1 MKKLK
6 LSLISFFGLMKKN
19 FIDPMKKSVAD
30 RRFWNLLALILV
42 GLGVFAAALGLLY
55 LVGMFIVAIW
65 NAFLTV
71 WNWLALNFWALVLA
85 IALIIWGRVYI
96 QEFFRK
102 KREDR
107 EELRLQQE
115 QLVNE
120 EQNRFG
126 AQNHIQVRQI
136 IFDVLQDVGR
146 LVNLEPPASLSSL
159 DAPVHF
165 AFQNGTLFFY
175 YAVLKQGTVDC
186 KKSLALLQDR
196 LQQKALANELGLQPT
211 SIVFRG
217 VAYPIIM
224 VDKVTD
230 MGSYIELRIAWASE
244 AYLSQRGS
252 RGNFGGGIPSG
263 RNDDNDF

>member
-1 MKKLK
+1 MKTVKK
-6 LSLISFFGLMKKN
+6 YLSYYIGRMSKSFQQKKW
-19 FIDPMKKSVAD
+19 IYV
-30 RRFWNLLALILV
+30 LALIL
-42 GLGVFAAALGLLY
+42 LGLIVSGFAGFLIWQLCRGIAAIISFVY
-55 LVGMFIVAIW
+55 LNGWTIAGLIVI
-65 NAFLTV
+65 T
-71 WNWLALNFWALVLA
+71 
-85 IALIIWGRVYI
+85 IWGVAYI
-96 QEFFRK
+96 KTVNREKLQRK
-102 KREDR
+102 EQ
-107 EELRLQQE
+107 LRLQQE
-115 QLVNE
+115 ELVNA
-120 EQNRFG
+120 EQQRLA

-146 LVNLEPPASLSSL
+146 LVNLEPPTSLSSL

-165 AFQNGTLFFY
+165 TFQNGTLFFY

-186 KKSLALLQDR
+186 QKVLALLQDR

>member
-19 FIDPMKKSVAD
+19 FIDPMKKSIAD
-30 RRFWNLLALILV
+30 RRFWNLLALISV
-42 GLGVFAAALGLLY
+42 GLVVLIVALGLLY
-55 LVGMFIVAIW
+55 GAGILLVAFW
-65 NAFLTV
+65 NGFLAF
-71 WNWLALNFWALVLA
+71 WNWLALNFWALVFA

-96 QEFFRK
+96 REFFRK
-102 KREDR
+102 KREDQ
-107 EELRLQQE
+107 EQLRLQQE

-120 EQNRFG
+120 EQQRLA
-126 AQNHIQVRQI
+126 AQNHIQVLQI
-136 IFDVLQDVGR
+136 TFDVLQDLGR
-146 LVNLEPPASLSSL
+146 LVSLEPPTSLSSL

-186 KKSLALLQDR
+186 QKVLALVQDR

-211 SIVFRG
+211 SMVFRG
-217 VAYPIIM
+217 VAYPIIIL
-224 VDKVTD
+224 DKVTD

-252 RGNFGGGIPSG
+252 RGNSGGGLTG
-263 RNDDNDF
+263 RSDDRDF